1 MNRTRLL
8 LIIVSFL
15 MLGTLSCNKNNIV
28 AERIKFKSF
37 VQTTHYGKETA
48 IIIDCSTGEQEI
60 LDFCHPQIMNIDY
73 FNKHFNWLEHGF
85 VDQEIPKYCYRIRI
99 DEIESYYSV
108 PYSTGKN
115 GYPITCY
122 KIIVINDESNG
133 YSVNED
139 AYLLDGWSSPEYSV
153 YGYPR
158 YHVGDEYLIVDAY
171 LPYLT
176 EWRSLPADYAY
187 VPFYIFEIHEIDGV
201 EYLYPI
207 RTDIS
212 SLDFKMEIS
221 NPAENQMYKADKD
234 ADVVRYL
241 EEHNLKNPEFGYK
254 VRLDDFVRYRNDYTA
269 EWNARVTADGL
280 PPMTTD
286 PMKWGYRQVPEEELV
301 YLNKREN

>member
-1 MNRTRLL
+1 MVLR
-8 LIIVSFL
+8 
-15 MLGTLSCNKNNIV
+15 
-28 AERIKFKSF
+28 
-37 VQTTHYGKETA
+37 
-48 IIIDCSTGEQEI
+48 
-60 LDFCHPQIMNIDY
+60 
-73 FNKHFNWLEHGF
+73 
-85 VDQEIPKYCYRIRI
+85 
-99 DEIESYYSV
+99 
-108 PYSTGKN
+108 
-115 GYPITCY
+115 
-122 KIIVINDESNG
+122 DESNDAEIG
-133 YSVNED
+133 SD
-139 AYLLDGWSSPEYSV
+139 AYVMDAWSSPVYAV

-158 YHVGDEYLIVDAY
+158 YHVGDEYLIADAY

-212 SLDFKMEIS
+212 SLDFKTEIT

-254 VRLDDFVRYRNDYTA
+254 VRLDDFIRYRNDYTA

-301 YLNKREN
+301 YINKREN

>member
-1 MNRTRLL
+1 MIKRYGILL
-8 LIIVSFL
+8 LL
-15 MLGTLSCNKNNIV
+15 ALLLGSCGKP
-28 AERIKFKSF
+28 AMPAFKGF
-37 VQTTHYGKETA
+37 ARTTAAGYETARVINGSTGKET
-48 IIIDCSTGEQEI
+48 I
-60 LDFCHPQIMNIDY
+60 LDFEHPTMVEIEY
-73 FNKHFNWLEHGF
+73 FEECFNWLEHGP
-85 VDQEIPKYCYRIRI
+85 VDNEIPKYCYRIQI
-99 DEIESYYSV
+99 LEMESYYAV
-108 PYSTGKN
+108 PYVTGSY
-115 GYPITCY
+115 GYPKAVY
-122 KIIVINDESNG
+122 HVMVLRDESNDAEIG
-133 YSVNED
+133 SD
-139 AYLLDGWSSPEYSV
+139 AYVMDAWSSPVYAV

-158 YHVGDEYLIVDAY
+158 YHVGDEYLIADAY

-212 SLDFKMEIS
+212 SLNFKTEIT

-241 EEHNLKNPEFGYK
+241 EEHNLKNPVFGYK
-254 VRLDDFVRYRNDYTA
+254 VRLDDFIRYRNDYTA

-286 PMKWGYRQVPEEELV
+286 PMKWGYRQVPEEGLV